1 MYRWRCGSGFSEP
14 GHLEPWPSYYIR
26 RGTTPSYTHTT
37 LGLLTPL
44 YLPSSSFFLLSS
56 FFRIGLEVG
65 VVVEKVELQG
75 ELGSLEN
82 LVRIK
87 VYLLP
92 SCSSN

>member
-1 MYRWRCGSGFSEP
+1 
-14 GHLEPWPSYYIR
+14 LNI
-26 RGTTPSYTHTT
+26 YTHHTWAPHSSPPPF
-37 LGLLTPL
+37 LIL
-44 YLPSSSFFLLSS
+44 LPSSS

-75 ELGSLEN
+75 ELGSLED